1 MVQLFPSTNLE
12 VSPPSEGSREK
23 IKENGLLGSPKRGS
37 SGGLTIQPLNLEAST
52 VYHEYDAYIENGLI
66 CLRHKVRNL
75 EKKKVSGEEQVV
87 VDVGL
92 QPVATS
98 VPTAQTRRL

>member
-1 MVQLFPSTNLE
+1 MVQLFPFINMD
-12 VSPPSEGSREK
+12 VSPQKEGSHEK
-23 IKENGLLGSPKRGS
+23 IEENGLPDSPKRDS
-37 SGGLTIQPLNLEAST
+37 SGGPTIQPLNLEAST
-52 VYHEYDAYIENGLI
+52 VYYGYDAYIENGLI

-75 EKKKVSGEEQVV
+75 EKKKVRGEEQML
-87 VDVGL
+87 VDVGP